1 MRKVGLEPPTHLV
14 LAALGLCALGFL
26 VGQGAM
32 SALSSAAA
40 MTPAGT
46 GELLSWLRDLD
57 LADLGLIGELLRRVI
72 ALVAWG
78 GVAMSMVASLLFIAT
93 WVLSHLR
100 APRDAAE
107 DAPGRLL
114 PMAALVAAAVPVA
127 LTAGAGLLRFL
138 PGMLPMTLRLF
149 ALAVLLA
156 AGAWTLGVGAILAGG
171 SPKDLRRARQAIL
184 LAGTPWYCLAIY
196 LASWL

>member
-1 MRKVGLEPPTHLV
+1 MRLTQLEPSPRLV
-14 LAALGLCALGFL
+14 LVTLGICGIGFLLGQTVMSGLAAL
-26 VGQGAM
+26 
-32 SALSSAAA
+32 
-40 MTPAGT
+40 TPAGT
-46 GELLSWLRDLD
+46 TDVLTWLRDLD
-57 LADLGLIGELLRRVI
+57 LADLGPIGDLLRRII
-72 ALVAWG
+72 AFVAWG
-78 GVAMSMVASLLFIAT
+78 GVAMSMVVSLLFIAT

-114 PMAALVAAAVPVA
+114 PMAALFAAGVPVA
-127 LTAGAGLLRFL
+127 LTAGAGLLRFV

-156 AGAWTLGVGAILAGG
+156 AGAWTLGVGAVLAGG
-171 SPKDLRRARQAIL
+171 SSKDLRRARRAIL

>member
-1 MRKVGLEPPTHLV
+1 MRLTQLEPSPRLV
-14 LAALGLCALGFL
+14 LVTLGICGIGFL
-26 VGQGAM
+26 VGQSVM
-32 SALSSAAA
+32 SGLAAL
-40 MTPAGT
+40 TPAGT
-46 GELLSWLRDLD
+46 TDLLTWLRDLD
-57 LADLGLIGELLRRVI
+57 LKDLGPIGDLLRRII
-72 ALVAWG
+72 AFVAWG
-78 GVAMSMVASLLFIAT
+78 GVAMSMVVSLLFIAT

-114 PMAALVAAAVPVA
+114 PMAALFAAGVPVA
-127 LTAGAGLLRFL
+127 LTAGAGLLRFI

-156 AGAWTLGVGAILAGG
+156 AGAWTLGVGAVLAGG
-171 SPKDLRRARQAIL
+171 SSKDLRRARRAIL

>member
-1 MRKVGLEPPTHLV
+1 MRLTQLEPSPRLV
-14 LAALGLCALGFL
+14 LVTLGICGIGFLLGQTVMSGLAAL
-26 VGQGAM
+26 
-32 SALSSAAA
+32 
-40 MTPAGT
+40 TPAGT
-46 GELLSWLRDLD
+46 TDLLTWLRDLD
-57 LADLGLIGELLRRVI
+57 LADLGPIGDLLRRII
-72 ALVAWG
+72 AFVAWG
-78 GVAMSMVASLLFIAT
+78 GVAMSMVVSLLFIAT

-114 PMAALVAAAVPVA
+114 PMAALFAAGVPVA
-127 LTAGAGLLRFL
+127 LTAGAGLLRFV

-156 AGAWTLGVGAILAGG
+156 AGAWTLGVGAVLAGG
-171 SPKDLRRARQAIL
+171 SSKDLRRARRAIL